1 MNSSRT
7 DRRDNPDRYDRTPE
21 TSNERSKNRQKK
33 ISRSAIIRP
42 YRIVSFVSLAL
53 FASLIVYMVYFQI
66 NDSDALLNSPY
77 NKRQEEAAREIIR
90 GSILADDGTTALART
105 DTADDGTETRVYP
118 YGSLFA
124 QSVGYSVYGGSG
136 LESTHNNDLIQSHSG
151 IVTQMENDLNEQ
163 KKAGDNIVTTFNV
176 PLQQAAAAAMG
187 DNSGAVIAMDVD
199 TGSVLVD
206 YSSPTYDPNT
216 VEENW
221 DTLTNSD
228 NGIFLNRAT
237 QGLYPPGSTFKIVT
251 ALAYLRQNGSFD
263 NFSYNCTGTY
273 ENAGFTIHCYN
284 YEAHGQE
291 TFASAFANSCNC
303 AFAYMSQNDID
314 KSTLRQTADDFGL
327 NQAVDT
333 DLDVTTSTFTL
344 DSSTPDQLTMQ
355 TAIGQG
361 DTRVTPLQ
369 MCMIGQA
376 VANKGVMLKP
386 YFVKSVVSAEGRT
399 VKTTQ
404 TTTLK
409 QVMDAGQAANL
420 TEAMRGVVQGGTGT
434 AIADLPYDIVGK
446 TGTAEYDSAGDSHS
460 WFVGF
465 SNTGNNDIVVCAIV
479 ENGGDGT
486 APAINVVRQVF
497 ATYFGSE
504 S

>member
-1 MNSSRT
+1 MKS
-7 DRRDNPDRYDRTPE
+7 
-21 TSNERSKNRQKK
+21 RQKK

-53 FASLIVYMVYFQI
+53 FVSLIVYMIYFQI
-66 NDSDALLNSPY
+66 NDSEALLNSPL
-77 NKRQEEAAREIIR
+77 NKRQEEVEKQIIR
-90 GSILADDGTTALART
+90 GSILASDGTTALAQT
-105 DTADDGTETRVYP
+105 KVADDGTETREYP

-124 QSVGYSVYGGSG
+124 QAVGYSVYGGSG
-136 LESTHNNDLIQSHSG
+136 LESSHNNDLIQSHAG
-151 IVTQMENDLNEQ
+151 IVSQVENDLNEE
-163 KKAGDNIVTTFNV
+163 KKDGDNLVTTFNIA
-176 PLQQAAAAAMG
+176 LQQAAASAMG
-187 DNSGAVIAMDVD
+187 SNYGAVVAMNVS
-199 TGSVLVD
+199 TGEVLVD
-206 YSSPTYDPNT
+206 YSSPNYDPNT
-216 VEENW
+216 VEEDW

-251 ALAYLRQNGSFD
+251 ALAYLRQNGSFND
-263 NFSYNCTGTY
+263 FSYNCTGTY

-303 AFAYMSQNDID
+303 AFAYMSMNNID
-314 KSTLRQTADDFGL
+314 KSTLRQAAEDFGL
-327 NQAVDT
+327 NQSLDT
-333 DLDVTTSTFTL
+333 DLDVTDSVFTM
-344 DSSTPDQLTMQ
+344 DSNTPDQLTMQ

-376 VANKGVMLKP
+376 VANKGVMMKP
-386 YFVKSVVSAEGRT
+386 YFVQKVVSADGNT
-399 VKTTQ
+399 IKTTEPS
-404 TTTLK
+404 TYK
-409 QVMDAGQAANL
+409 EVMDAGQAANL
-420 TEAMRGVVQGGTGT
+420 TEAMRGVVQSGTGT
-434 AIADLPYDIVGK
+434 ALADLPYDIVGK
-446 TGTAEYDSAGDSHS
+446 TGTAEYDSEGHAHS

-486 APAINVVRQVF
+486 APAINVVRNVF
-497 ATYFGSE
+497 TTYFGG
-504 S
+504 

>member
-1 MNSSRT
+1 
-7 DRRDNPDRYDRTPE
+7 
-21 TSNERSKNRQKK
+21 
-33 ISRSAIIRP
+33 
-42 YRIVSFVSLAL
+42 
-53 FASLIVYMVYFQI
+53 MVYFQL
-66 NDSDALLNSPY
+66 NDSEALLNSPY
-77 NKRQEEAAREIIR
+77 NKRQQEVEKQIIR
-90 GSILADDGTTALART
+90 GSILAGDGSTALAQT
-105 DTADDGTETRVYP
+105 KVAEDGTETRVYP

-124 QSVGYSVYGGSG
+124 QAVGYSVYGGSG
-136 LESTHNNDLIQSHSG
+136 LESTRNNDLIQSHSS
-151 IVTQMENDLNEQ
+151 IVSQVESDLKEE
-163 KKAGDNIVTTFNV
+163 KKDGDNLVTTFNV
-176 PLQQAAAAAMG
+176 GLQQAAAASMG
-187 DNSGAVIAMDVD
+187 SNSGAVVAMDVH
-199 TGSVLVD
+199 TGEVLVD
-206 YSSPTYDPNT
+206 YSSPNYDPNT

-228 NGIFLNRAT
+228 NGIFMNRAT

-273 ENAGFTIHCYN
+273 ENSGFTIHCYN

-303 AFAYMSQNDID
+303 AFAYMSLNAID
-314 KSTLRQTADDFGL
+314 KSTLRQTAEDFGL
-327 NQAVDT
+327 NQNLQT
-333 DLDVTTSTFTL
+333 DLDVSESTFTL
-344 DSSTPDQLTMQ
+344 DSNTPDQLTMQ

-376 VANKGVMLKP
+376 VANQGTMLKP
-386 YFVKSVVSAEGRT
+386 TFVKKVVSADGKT
-399 VKTTQ
+399 VKSTEPSTY
-404 TTTLK
+404 K
-409 QVMDAGQAANL
+409 EVMDAGQAANL
-420 TEAMRGVVQGGTGT
+420 TEAMRGVVKGGTGT

-446 TGTAEYDSAGDSHS
+446 TGTAEYNSQGDSHS

-486 APAINVVRQVF
+486 APAINVVRDVF
-497 ATYFGSE
+497 AAYFGNGG
-504 S
+504 